1 MANVDIAIT
10 QDMVNQYH
18 LYLKTPNAKI
28 ENLYRLWEKE
38 LKQNLD
44 ITQRKWIEDCI
55 KGKRKQNIISRHGKH
70 FVSQQQMLQSSNE
83 FSKGFNHTLDELP
96 KEKYSSI
103 QKSLKG

>member
-44 ITQRKWIEDCI
+44 MQKWMRTALRGKGSRTLLADTVDTLLLTTNASIIERI
-55 KGKRKQNIISRHGKH
+55 FKRI
-70 FVSQQQMLQSSNE
+70 
-83 FSKGFNHTLDELP
+83 
-96 KEKYSSI
+96 
-103 QKSLKG
+103 